1 MESIKK
7 NITDLRN
14 TIFSNNFIH
23 ETQNELMYQKERE
36 TEIVLLT
43 TLSSSTISHCIPDIH
58 DYSFYD
64 FVSMYF
70 QRDKA
75 RFFHTASIDEL
86 ASFTSKIPIHSL
98 TLLDHSIIQDAL
110 EIERWILTI
119 LGIITDSFTTEKNET
134 WGHLNSNDSTCLLKI
149 LFQLASRKDLLD
161 EIFCFIVKET
171 IDPPDPVI
179 DIKAFEILF
188 VLLHCYHPSYH
199 FFNYLASYL
208 YKRIHSHDEV
218 INNLHSF

>member
-36 TEIVLLT
+36 TVVTLLSAST
-43 TLSSSTISHCIPDIH
+43 VTLHCIPDIH

-98 TLLDHSIIQDAL
+98 TLLDHSILQDAL

-119 LGIITDSFTTEKNET
+119 LGIIADSFTTENKET
-134 WGHLNSNDSTCLLKI
+134 WGHLDSNDAACLLKI

-161 EIFCFIVKET
+161 EVFCFLVKET
-171 IDPPDPVI
+171 IDPPEPLI
-179 DIKAFEILF
+179 DIKSFEILF
-188 VLLHCYHPSYH
+188 VILHCYHPSYH

-208 YKRIHSHDEV
+208 YKRIYSHDEV
-218 INNLHSF
+218 L